1 MACRG
6 IPAPV
11 IFAVAMTPLIS
22 KKVAAALNAQV
33 GMEFLAS
40 LQYEAIAA
48 WFKLEG
54 LPRLH
59 AHFAQQA
66 TEERDHA
73 HRFIKYILDAGVS
86 LEIPAIAAPKCK
98 LKSAVEAAHLALEHE
113 LRVTDSIRAILT
125 LAQKEGDP
133 FTQNF
138 LQWFIS
144 EQLEEVSSADEL
156 LQIIERAG
164 DGGLLFVEHFI
175 ASKGGGKADK
185 GAA

>member
-6 IPAPV
+6 VPTAA
-11 IFAVAMTPLIS
+11 IFAVTMTPLIS

-73 HRFIKYILDAGVS
+73 HRFIKYILDAGIS
-86 LEIPAIAAPKCK
+86 LEIPAIPAPKCK
-98 LKSAVEAAHLALEHE
+98 FKSAVEATRLALQHE
-113 LRVTDSIRAILT
+113 LMVTESIKAILA
-125 LAQKEGDP
+125 LAEEEGDP

-156 LQIIERAG
+156 LQIVERAG

-175 ASKGGGKADK
+175 ASKGGKKPAKD
-185 GAA
+185 

>member
-1 MACRG
+1 
-6 IPAPV
+6 
-11 IFAVAMTPLIS
+11 MTPLIS

-59 AHFAQQA
+59 AHFVRQA
-66 TEERDHA
+66 TEEREHA
-73 HRFIKYILDAGVS
+73 HRFIKYILDAGIG
-86 LEIPAIAAPKCK
+86 LEIPAIASPQCK
-98 LKSAVEAAHLALEHE
+98 FKSAVEAARLALDSE
-113 LRVTDSIRAILT
+113 LQVTDSIKNILT

-138 LQWFIS
+138 LQWFIK

-156 LQIIERAG
+156 LQIVQRAG
-164 DGGLLFVEHFI
+164 EDGLMFVEYYL
-175 ASKGGGKADK
+175 ANK
-185 GAA
+185 GAEKSDEAED

>member
-6 IPAPV
+6 IPAKA
-11 IFAVAMTPLIS
+11 IFVLAMTPLIS
-22 KKVAAALNAQV
+22 KKAAAALNAQV

-40 LQYEAIAA
+40 LQYEAISA

-59 AHFAQQA
+59 VHFAKQA
-66 TEERDHA
+66 EEERNHA
-73 HRFIKYILDAGVS
+73 HRFIKYLLDAGMN
-86 LEIPAIAAPKCK
+86 LEMPAIPAPKCK
-98 LKSAVEAAHLALEHE
+98 FKSATEAARLALDHE
-113 LRVTDSIRAILT
+113 LLVTDSIRGILT
-125 LAQKEGDP
+125 LAQKENDP

-138 LQWFIS
+138 LQWFIK

-156 LQIIERAG
+156 LQIIDRAG

-175 ASKGGGKADK
+175 ASKGDK
-185 GAA
+185 KEATDE

>member
-1 MACRG
+1 
-6 IPAPV
+6 
-11 IFAVAMTPLIS
+11 MTPLIS

-59 AHFAQQA
+59 VHFTRQA
-66 TEERDHA
+66 AEEREHA
-73 HRFIKYILDAGVS
+73 HRFIKYLLDAGIS
-86 LEIPAIAAPKCK
+86 LDLPAITAPQCK
-98 LKSAVEAAHLALEHE
+98 FKSAVEAARLALDSE
-113 LRVTDSIRAILT
+113 LQVTDSIKNILT

-138 LQWFIS
+138 LQWFIK

-156 LQIIERAG
+156 LQIVQRAG
-164 DGGLLFVEHFI
+164 ESGLMFVEYYL
-175 ASKGGGKADK
+175 ANKSEKSDEAED
-185 GAA
+185 

>member
-1 MACRG
+1 MACRSV
-6 IPAPV
+6 PAAA

-40 LQYEAIAA
+40 LQYEAISA

-54 LPRLH
+54 LPHLH
-59 AHFAQQA
+59 TYFAKQA
-66 TEERDHA
+66 EEERDHA
-73 HRFIKYILDAGVS
+73 HRFIKYLLNAGMG
-86 LEIPAIAAPKCK
+86 LEMPAIPAPKCK
-98 LKSAVEAAHLALEHE
+98 FKSATEAAQLALDHE
-113 LRVTDSIRAILT
+113 LLVTDSIRSILT
-125 LAQKEGDP
+125 LAGKENDP

-138 LQWFIS
+138 LQWFIK

-156 LQIIERAG
+156 LQIIDRAG

-175 ASKGGGKADK
+175 ASKGDEKEEADD
-185 GAA
+185 